1 MKRFFILTGLLSFL
15 FLGISFAQE
24 TNEEKSEAK
33 VTIVKY
39 SDYQCPGCKYF
50 VHIEEQLKEEY
61 GSDLEI
67 ITKHFPLRM
76 HEFAQLAARA
86 VEAAREQN
94 KYHEMHKMIFEGQ
107 EQWARGNAEAIFI
120 GYAKELKLDMD
131 EFMDDLNS
139 AEIQKR
145 VMDEKRE
152 GLEKE
157 VNSTPT
163 FFINGE
169 KIAQNP
175 RTLAAFKSIVDRYMN

>member
-1 MKRFFILTGLLSFL
+1 MKRFFLLVSLFGFL
-15 FLGISFAQE
+15 FAGVSFAQE
-24 TNEEKSEAK
+24 TDEKDSEAK

-61 GSDLEI
+61 GSDIEI

-86 VEAAREQN
+86 VEAARKQDM
-94 KYHEMHKMIFEGQ
+94 YHEMHMMIFEGQ
-107 EQWARGNAEAIFI
+107 EQWAHGNAEAIFI
-120 GYAKELKLDMD
+120 GYAKELDLNMD
-131 EFMDDLNS
+131 QFLEDLNS
-139 AEIQKR
+139 ADIQRK
-145 VMDEKRE
+145 VMAEKRE

-175 RTLAAFKSIVDRYMN
+175 RTFAAFKSIVDRYMN